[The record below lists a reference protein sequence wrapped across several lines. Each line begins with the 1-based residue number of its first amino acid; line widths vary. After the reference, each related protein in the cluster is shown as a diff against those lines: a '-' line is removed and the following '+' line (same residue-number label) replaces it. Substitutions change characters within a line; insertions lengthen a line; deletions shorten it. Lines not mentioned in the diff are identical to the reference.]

1 MDNLCAG
8 GRDRPSWV
16 RAKARTPPSDP
27 SSASVSRRRR
37 PGTRC
42 GAKPLVRRRPTSTVP
57 RRAYPSAAAIS
68 AGSDDRV
75 SGQDGDNEFFSHV
88 TSGLYFG
95 VPLPAWLE
103 RRTTLH
109 VSVVAPARPPHT
121 RGVTGHELSFAVVA
135 QWKGFRLADPVTT
148 WCQLAAMLSVDDLVA
163 AGDYL
168 ITGPDPLHGLPPF
181 ASREDLMAG
190 VAAHGNRR
198 GIRAARRALDLVRV
212 GPRSRPESLLRV
224 LMVTNGFPE
233 PELNLSVRL
242 LNGSHKEPDVVYPA
256 IRFGIE
262 YEGDGHRQDR
272 ALFLRDI
279 ERKEAFADIDWEL
292 MRVTS
297 DHLKHPDELLA
308 RIRRRIHRRCLTFG
322 VASPS

>member
-1 MDNLCAG
+1 MIVHPGFVRKPEPLPPIL
-8 GRDRPSWV
+8 RVRPFRV
-16 RAKARTPPSDP
+16 GEGLARG
-27 SSASVSRRRR
+27 AARSRLYAADLRR
-37 PGTRC
+37 PFHG
-42 GAKPLVRRRPTSTVP
+42 VRTLQPPQSLLDRMTAY
-57 RRAYPSAAAIS
+57 RARMA
-68 AGSDDRV
+68 
-75 SGQDGDNEFFSHV
+75 DNEFFSHV

-121 RGVTGHELSFAVVA
+121 RGVAGHELSFAVVT

-148 WCQLAAMLSVDDLVA
+148 WCQLAAMLSVDDLIA

-198 GIRAARRALDLVRV
+198 GIRTARRALDLVRV

-242 LNGSHKEPDVVYPA
+242 LNGSHKEPDIVYPA